1 MPHEQEGMAHRRSG
15 QTRPRYLIGQF
26 APPRNPGTLSLES
39 GTYCCDRID
48 IAQKCIKK
56 VTACP
61 VDKPITVLVP

>member
-1 MPHEQEGMAHRRSG
+1 MNKKAWLIGG
-15 QTRPRYLIGQF
+15 LVGLVLGYLIGQF
-26 APPRNPGTLSLES
+26 VPPRNPGTLSLES

-61 VDKPITVLVP
+61 VDKPITVPVP